1 MEPIAAF
8 PGLTSVA
15 TSEMLS
21 QLTIDQ
27 SLEKGGIELLPSLQS
42 PSPAWNWFETESNYS
57 GEQLLGLD
65 HLRQAPSPPLTG

>member
-27 SLEKGGIELLPSLQS
+27 SLEKGGIVLLPSLQS
-42 PSPAWNWFETESNYS
+42 PSPAWNWFETENNYS
-57 GEQLLGLD
+57 GEQLLRLD

>member
-27 SLEKGGIELLPSLQS
+27 SLEKGGTILLPLAVNSH
-42 PSPAWNWFETESNYS
+42 AFNNWVKQQ
-57 GEQLLGLD
+57 G
-65 HLRQAPSPPLTG
+65 

>member
-27 SLEKGGIELLPSLQS
+27 SLEKGGIELLPL
-42 PSPAWNWFETESNYS
+42 A
-57 GEQLLGLD
+57 GLRLLFGTG
-65 HLRQAPSPPLTG
+65 LRQKMIIQENNFWAWIT

>member
-42 PSPAWNWFETESNYS
+42 PSLARNWFETENNYS
-57 GEQLLGLD
+57 GEQLLRLD
-65 HLRQAPSPPLTG
+65 RLRQAPSPPLTG

>member
-27 SLEKGGIELLPSLQS
+27 SLEKGGIELLPLAVSVS
-42 PSPAWNWFETESNYS
+42 WWNWFETENNYS
-57 GEQLLGLD
+57 GEQLL
-65 HLRQAPSPPLTG
+65 R